1 MEEWG
6 GAQQEKLAKL
16 RDHMKSYYQAA
27 RPPCQA
33 QQVTADM
40 LWARTATAPKF
51 KAKGA
56 ETRHLLP
63 FGLQRCQEHLGPDEH
78 SQLRYSCCKAMVQFY
93 TVMNQEEFNP
103 ELAKR
108 ASN

>member
-6 GAQQEKLAKL
+6 GTEQEKLAKL

-27 RPPCQA
+27 RPPCQV
-33 QQVTADM
+33 QGVTADM

-56 ETRHLLP
+56 ETRHLLR
-63 FGLQRCQEHLGPDEH
+63 FGLQL
-78 SQLRYSCCKAMVQFY
+78 
-93 TVMNQEEFNP
+93 
-103 ELAKR
+103 
-108 ASN
+108 